1 MIPDYCKFLLGKIP
15 RRYKGDP
22 HMVDAKVLEAVNFF
36 SSQIRNNGIRINNL
50 ILFGSSSTGN
60 STPGSDIDI
69 AIISDDFA
77 NRDIFDRALL
87 TKDAEMHTVKKFKVP
102 LDVITLTTEEYQD
115 QKSLIAGTLR
125 KGIIL
130 PTVSSA

>member
-1 MIPDYCKFLLGKIP
+1 
-15 RRYKGDP
+15 
-22 HMVDAKVLEAVNFF
+22 MVDAKVLEAVNFF
-36 SSQIRNNGIRINNL
+36 SAQIRKNGIHINNL
-50 ILFGSSSTGN
+50 ILFGSSSTGTA
-60 STPGSDIDI
+60 TPGSDIDI

-77 NRDIFDRALL
+77 DRDIFDRALL

-125 KGIIL
+125 KGVIL
-130 PTVSSA
+130 PTISST